1 MSSDTIYKSI
11 GFFVAILAFIY
22 IVTNVIKFQT
32 KIIEGNMTISEEA
45 AAENKPMTDEE
56 KAKADASKDQE
67 KRDKQ
72 IASAVDSTSTRR
84 KELVEILNTSKYKEN
99 YDDILYNV
107 YKSIQ
112 LKIIDEIVVNAN
124 DISYPRANDLAGF
137 KAMEYCNTMNT
148 FLTTLNSA
156 SDILGKMK

>member
-32 KIIEGNMTISEEA
+32 KIIEGNTIREET
-45 AAENKPMTDEE
+45 AAENKPMTEAE

-67 KRDKQ
+67 KRDKE
-72 IASAVDSTSTRR
+72 IASAVDKTSTRR

-99 YDDILYNV
+99 YDDILYNL

-112 LKIIDEIVVNAN
+112 MKIIKEIVRYS
-124 DISYPRANDLAGF
+124 DSISIPDGHSGEGLDNMVRI
-137 KAMEYCNTMNT
+137 NTMNT

-156 SDILGKMK
+156 SDILSKMK

>member
-32 KIIEGNMTISEEA
+32 KIIEGNTLREET
-45 AAENKPMTDEE
+45 AAENKPMTEAE

-67 KRDKQ
+67 KRDKD

-112 LKIIDEIVVNAN
+112 LKLIDEIVVNAN
-124 DISYPRANDLAGF
+124 DISYPRANDSAGF
-137 KAMEYCNTMNT
+137 KAMENCNTMNT